1 MGQTALQE
9 LISEWEQ
16 KKRTSPIMYLP
27 IIDSLIEDAKAKLRI
42 EKEQIIDAQD
52 NVSFDE
58 DGNILTAEQYYDYTS
73 QSECNEKSN

>member
-27 IIDSLIEDAKAKLRI
+27 IIDSFIEDAKAKLPI

-58 DGNILTAEQYYDYTS
+58 DGNILTAEQYYNYTY
-73 QSECNEKSN
+73 QSEWNEKSN